1 MLGRGLE
8 DAQRVKPEVLH
19 AEQVRRHD
27 RDAQRAREGH
37 RVDAC
42 AVRVYVPRG
51 RCIPG
56 DAWALAEVRVCGLRR
71 WGGRGSYRKVQRV
84 ILLS

>member
-1 MLGRGLE
+1 MGTKPKRALGDNREVRVAEDRVYAHSLARAMLGRGLE
-8 DAQRVKPEVLH
+8 DAQRVEPEVLH

-42 AVRVYVPRG
+42 AVRM
-51 RCIPG
+51 
-56 DAWALAEVRVCGLRR
+56 
-71 WGGRGSYRKVQRV
+71 
-84 ILLS
+84 